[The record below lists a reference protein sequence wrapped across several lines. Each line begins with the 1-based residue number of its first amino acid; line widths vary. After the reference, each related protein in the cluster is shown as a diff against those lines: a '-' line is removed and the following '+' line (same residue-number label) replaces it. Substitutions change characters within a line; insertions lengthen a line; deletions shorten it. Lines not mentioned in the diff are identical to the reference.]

1 MDFTRREFIQLA
13 GGLLGGILLTGCG
26 NGSNT
31 PSGYRFFRL
40 KSSGDRT
47 GSLDNPLTIA
57 EFGGSVHLSDAGVI
71 TFDAHDAEGRH
82 GLFQLNLDLSQP
94 SPLVYA
100 EDTALISGETLED
113 GRTVREFSA
122 HDVDHQG
129 NIAAILQ
136 ATNSGKQGHFGSGL
150 YYRPLAGD
158 FTPLLTNDD
167 ELDEGA
173 TKISG
178 HFGDV
183 ALCADNGLLVVASH
197 LPMAAGASSGRSL
210 IHLPDPTDVSSRNR
224 LLGVND
230 YLNDTD
236 HLLQGFGI
244 LDIGRDGTFAVS
256 AHSTAAASATGT
268 AIQATE
274 AGDET
279 TTHHCLI
286 SGHLLSPNDHFL
298 LAAPPSLN
306 SSVHSGH
313 ISYGPRVMA
322 DGTVCTKIGGYGDAD
337 VEALILGEQV
347 IRRTDQPGPAGEYAA
362 SFTPGSVAADGSYY
376 YSQYVENS
384 DDTVSLDLLMYDGT
398 AHHVLLSVGDL
409 ITNVGSTVANII
421 FSTTTNH
428 LDADNRLVLLCQFA
442 DNTTGLVIGI
452 PV

>member
-1 MDFTRREFIQLA
+1 VDCTRREFIQLA
-13 GGLLGGILLTGCG
+13 GSLLGGILLTGCG

-40 KSSGDRT
+40 KSTGDST
-47 GSLDNPLTIA
+47 GSSDHPLTIA
-57 EFGGSVHLSDAGVI
+57 EFGGSVHLSDVGII
-71 TFDAHDAEGRH
+71 TFDAHDADGRH
-82 GLFQLNLDLSQP
+82 GLFQLDLDFSQP
-94 SPLVYA
+94 FPLVHA

-122 HDVDHQG
+122 HDVDNQG

-136 ATNSGKQGHFGSGL
+136 ATNSGEQGHFWGGL

-167 ELDEGA
+167 ELDEGE

-197 LPMAAGASSGRSL
+197 LP
-210 IHLPDPTDVSSRNR
+210 DPTDVSSCNR

-230 YLNDTD
+230 YINDTD
-236 HLLQGFGI
+236 HVLQGFGI
-244 LDIGRDGTFAVS
+244 LDIGSDGTFAVS
-256 AHSTAAASATGT
+256 AHSTATTTDTDTQAA
-268 AIQATE
+268 E
-274 AGDET
+274 ASEET
-279 TTHHCLI
+279 TTNHCLI

-298 LAAPPSLN
+298 LAAPPTLS
-306 SSVHSGH
+306 SSVHCGH

-322 DGTVCTKIGGYGDAD
+322 DGTVCSKIGGYGDAD

-347 IRRTDQPGPAGEYAA
+347 IRRSDQAGPAGEYAT
-362 SFTPGSVAADGSYY
+362 SFTPGSVATDGSYY

-409 ITNVGSTVANII
+409 ITNVPSRIANII

-442 DNTTGLVIGI
+442 DDTTGLVIGL